1 MRAGMLHSSYP
12 PGWHP
17 WAWLRAAKLIP
28 GFKGVLD
35 LPEPLGGPFVYCL
48 QKVLLSSR
56 GFRIR
61 HFFFT
66 PGSPGPFPLLTVR
79 WPSSQRSCAAPP

>member
-28 GFKGVLD
+28 GFKGVLQD
-35 LPEPLGGPFVYCL
+35 QSLSQASNNYLVSIMFQPKQAPILSKMNL
-48 QKVLLSSR
+48 Q
-56 GFRIR
+56 
-61 HFFFT
+61 
-66 PGSPGPFPLLTVR
+66 LTV
-79 WPSSQRSCAAPP
+79 PFGS